1 MNSRLSNQ
9 PKTCLK
15 SPIWLQEKSP
25 VQECIT
31 GTLELATFD
40 VSFVCVSLA
49 LPGKLV
55 ILNSSLVSRMI
66 KIFMGN

>member
-1 MNSRLSNQ
+1 MNSQNSQ
-9 PKTCLK
+9 TSPKHGFIK
-15 SPIWLQEKSP
+15 NSPGQDFIRK
-25 VQECIT
+25 
-31 GTLELATFD
+31 TLELATFD